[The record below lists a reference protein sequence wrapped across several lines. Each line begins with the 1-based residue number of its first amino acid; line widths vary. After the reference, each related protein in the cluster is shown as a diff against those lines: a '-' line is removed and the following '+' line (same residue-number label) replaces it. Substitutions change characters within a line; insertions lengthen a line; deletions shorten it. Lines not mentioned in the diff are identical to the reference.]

1 MLSSITSSE
10 PPRVL
15 LVDDNAAILARA
27 SAALTPSCTIVA
39 AVTNGEAAVDAAR
52 KFRPDIIVLDIS
64 MPGMTGFEVAVRLRK
79 AGSKAALVFLTVHAD
94 EELVVAAK
102 AVGAIGY
109 VVKARLGSDL
119 AAAVRAA
126 SAGRTFV
133 SALH

>member
-10 PPRVL
+10 RPRVL
-15 LVDDNAAILARA
+15 VVDDNAAMLARA
-27 SAALTPSCTIVA
+27 SAALTSSCTIVA
-39 AVTNGEAAVDAAR
+39 TVTSGEAAVDAVR

-64 MPGMTGFEVAVRLRK
+64 MPGMTGFEVAVRLRQ
-79 AGSKAALVFLTVHAD
+79 AGSKAALVFLTIHAD
-94 EELVVAAK
+94 EEFVVAAK